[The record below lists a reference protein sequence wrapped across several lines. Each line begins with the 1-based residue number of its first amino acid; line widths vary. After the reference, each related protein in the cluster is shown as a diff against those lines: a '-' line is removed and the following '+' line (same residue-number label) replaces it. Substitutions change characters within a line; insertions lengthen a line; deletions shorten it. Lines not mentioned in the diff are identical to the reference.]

1 MQIFLAMNNC
11 KYLRILTIS
20 VALVALLASC
30 KDTAIVTATSGLYM
44 RDQPAR
50 TGKQL
55 DLISASAE
63 VEVLEIGP
71 EETIDGI
78 TAPWKRIKLEKKEGW
93 VFGAYLMDASD
104 EETVARFK
112 DCNTRMG
119 YWHNE
124 QKTCYKADLRAL
136 TLKKTIPGYC
146 GAENYTLFPDGR
158 VWVSG
163 MYVEQP
169 RFLGS
174 WSYEYGDSVVL
185 DNGSGAKLRAR
196 LDGPIMKYEQLD
208 EHGNWSQYALAGS
221 SSCPW

>member
-1 MQIFLAMNNC
+1 MTEKLFHT
-11 KYLRILTIS
+11 KTI
-20 VALVALLASC
+20 ALFTIALALLLVASC

-50 TGKQL
+50 TGNQL
-55 DLISASAE
+55 DLIPASAE
-63 VEVLEIGP
+63 VEVLEVGP
-71 EETIDGI
+71 VETIDGI
-78 TAPWKRIKLEKKEGW
+78 QAPWKRIKQNEKEGW

-104 EETVARFK
+104 QEAVNKFK
-112 DCNTRMG
+112 SCNTIMG
-119 YWHNE
+119 YWHNQE
-124 QKTCYKADLRAL
+124 QVCYPPQLRKL
-136 TLKKTIPGYC
+136 TQKGTIPGYC

-174 WSYEYGDSVVL
+174 WSYEYGDSIVL
-185 DNGSGAKLRAR
+185 DNGSGVKLRAR
-196 LDGPIMKYEQLD
+196 PDGPIMKYEQLD